1 MTRLQPGGQAQGPV
15 PGIRKDTDQ
24 KNQTAALQRFFLK
37 TDVNITGGERMKIKQ
52 NPQGNVMIL
61 ELSGK
66 IMGGPDFDKFK
77 EEIAK
82 MIEGGF
88 KNVILDMSGVPWIN
102 STGLGILIT
111 GYHSIKAAEG
121 TMKICNVKERVL
133 SIFYISQLENIFDV
147 YETLDQALAAYSG

>member
-1 MTRLQPGGQAQGPV
+1 
-15 PGIRKDTDQ
+15 
-24 KNQTAALQRFFLK
+24 
-37 TDVNITGGERMKIKQ
+37 MKIKQ
-52 NPQGNVMIL
+52 SPRDNVMVL

-77 EEIAK
+77 GEITDLVENGYK
-82 MIEGGF
+82 D
-88 KNVILDMSGVPWIN
+88 VILDMSGVPWIN

-147 YETLDQALAAYSG
+147 YESLDEALKAASE